1 MNLHATPQPYASI
14 QRDPRVNSAILTDPA
29 ARADHRVCADL
40 RAGADVCI
48 FANHG
53 IRPDT
58 HFRRYARERRDDRRR
73 MNPRGNRGAPE
84 QQLGGPR
91 ERHLGLR
98 AAQYRFARQRY
109 SFSRNGNDRS
119 RSLGPLCMLRGF
131 HIDQITLVNL
141 CVFSKTSRSA
151 SPVRINSTGG
161 SKRNRYF
168 WLRSSQMAYPGT
180 TAAPVC
186 NATRAIP
193 VVVPAFFPKKSTN
206 IASSGMVF

>member
-14 QRDPRVNSAILTDPA
+14 QRDPRVNSALLTDPA

-48 FANHG
+48 LANFDLGVAFQRCANGYSQFPCSSSHCQPQWKSYNDG
-53 IRPDT
+53 SPFGLVFHRPCT
-58 HFRRYARERRDDRRR
+58 QIHCSGYFRTI
-73 MNPRGNRGAPE
+73 
-84 QQLGGPR
+84 
-91 ERHLGLR
+91 
-98 AAQYRFARQRY
+98 
-109 SFSRNGNDRS
+109 SS
-119 RSLGPLCMLRGF
+119 
-131 HIDQITLVNL
+131 ITLVNL